1 MTTIVEPEEASAEG
15 ARERTDRPRRD
26 LNEPR
31 PNPLREGLRLER
43 MAEPCTMVICGA
55 TGDLTERK
63 LGPALYNLLLGG
75 FLPPEFTVVG
85 FARREMSDDEFRD
98 HLRQG
103 VDHFSRNRPIKESIW
118 DSFAQGIVYHRGDFD
133 D

>member
-1 MTTIVEPEEASAEG
+1 MTTTDSRPSLDLSGDGV
-15 ARERTDRPRRD
+15 ARA
-26 LNEPR
+26 LA
-31 PNPLREGLRLER
+31 NPLREGLRAGR
-43 MAEPCTMVICGA
+43 MPEPCTMVICGA

-85 FARREMSDDEFRD
+85 FARREMSDDDFRD

-103 VDHFSRNRPIKESIW
+103 VDRFSRNRPIKESLW

-133 D
+133 DAQA